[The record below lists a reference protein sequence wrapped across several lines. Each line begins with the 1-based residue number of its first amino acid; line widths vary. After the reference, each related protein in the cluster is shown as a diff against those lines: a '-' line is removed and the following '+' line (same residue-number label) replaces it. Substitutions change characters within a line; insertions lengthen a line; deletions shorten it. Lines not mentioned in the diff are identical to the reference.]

1 MTKRAGHAKNPYKV
15 QIDIPGS
22 KGILEKGEM
31 RIHLGY
37 YAMVEQVPLRRVA
50 QYRTD

>member
-1 MTKRAGHAKNPYKV
+1 MAGRVKIAYRV
-15 QIDIPGS
+15 EITIPGS

-50 QYRTD
+50 QY